1 MSLSLYYICAN
12 LCFKYVNTSL
22 YYQSLPNLQT
32 HVQHIT
38 CISEC
43 TDDIKKIQVNFGTS
57 VLKLNKKK
65 FKGTTLFGLMINDT
79 KKLLKFWLDTGEFLK
94 DRERYVQ
101 ESSSSGEQSEG
112 EDEYY
117 NEPVQN
123 IDNLSNEDNPFVTQ
137 LSQILPERA
146 ISIKHLEVQHAVD
159 NFSQE
164 SKKKDESLTDES
176 TRLNRRQLMKS
187 ISLKAIGLKFLD
199 IFNLK
204 DPPERFKVR
213 EADENFVEKIAKV
226 MVEKNSV
233 SVDNAPNII
242 GLIDINKVDY
252 KEENFSKYE
261 VYIVDGNHSIKAQKE
276 AYIQTKDELFR
287 HRGVFIYCGLTE
299 NEAIL
304 LGISR
309 NEDTE
314 SFVKFSDFQKVDV
327 LRRRL
332 YSMTGTPAHAD
343 PPTVPKEFKDVF
355 ITLLNLQSKKEVDN
369 KSMLRFLAT
378 GLSYQC
384 YELYK
389 NICSKST
396 GKVQASKFDG
406 IKGLKKEDAL
416 FCLINLSSSNLQ
428 RKDWQKFN
436 YLCQSK
442 QSKPK
447 KLRKDVTLNI
457 KFQTKCTQGFVGQK
471 QLAGNYTWFHFTDC
485 NNKQIRLTDKEMERL
500 VFSSKDKR
508 LPISSTPNLDDEQ
521 DFLDRFSSQRSS
533 DLDSHDS
540 TDQFLTGA
548 ECATTSFPG
557 TTSFSSNGSKSSL
570 GISFSMK
577 LSGFLHHMADSDAV
591 LRAESGM
598 SLIEEEEVE
607 AKPEQLIS
615 YTDVLL
621 CPETQTAAEPY
632 FSTDAWQLVLNT
644 LKVLEDMYI
653 VNTQKKYD
661 MISPSRTRKGKAL
674 IGSAKGRIFKKCLK
688 KKSVQIDS
696 GKRNVYS
703 FTSEDSSPLKAMEG
717 KTEKNSSTSDR
728 SPLKA
733 TDGRRNLNILPSAD
747 SSPVK
752 PTYDLNDAID
762 VCPILE
768 KTSEIT
774 GDGEKISE
782 TTGQGEKISETTGQ
796 GEKISE
802 TTGQNEKIS
811 ETTGQGEKI
820 SETTGHGEKISETTG
835 HGEKISETTR
845 QNEKI
850 SETTGQGEKISE
862 TTGQG
867 EKISETTGQ
876 NEKNSETTGQGEKI
890 SETTGQCEKISEITG
905 DSEKIGETSGQG
917 GKIGETTENGR
928 KRTSCSSKNEKVD
941 ATESKKC
948 TVRLTDI
955 GTIKNLKTYVDKT
968 EKKRKRRKICL
979 KNL

>member
-1 MSLSLYYICAN
+1 MPTYKHWTIQLINEIELHLFLDSKDVGQYFAD
-12 LCFKYVNTSL
+12 
-22 YYQSLPNLQT
+22 QSLTNLQT

-65 FKGTTLFGLMINDT
+65 FTGTTLFGLMINDT

-146 ISIKHLEVQHAVD
+146 ISIKHLDVQHAED

-164 SKKKDESLTDES
+164 KKKKDESLTDES

-187 ISLKAIGLKFLD
+187 ISLKAIGFKFLD
-199 IFNLK
+199 IFTLK
-204 DPPERFKVR
+204 DPPKRFKVR
-213 EADENFVEKIAKV
+213 EADENFVEKMANV

-242 GLIDINKVDY
+242 GLIDIDKVDY

-355 ITLLNLQSKKEVDN
+355 ITLLNLQGKKAVDS

-384 YELYK
+384 YELFK

-396 GKVQASKFDG
+396 GKIPASKFDG
-406 IKGLKKEDAL
+406 IKSLKEEDAL
-416 FCLINLSSSNLQ
+416 FCLIDLSSSNLQ

-471 QLAGNYTWFHFTDC
+471 QLAGNYTWFHFTD
-485 NNKQIRLTDKEMERL
+485 
-500 VFSSKDKR
+500 SSKDNR

-521 DFLDRFSSQRSS
+521 DFVDRSSSQRSS
-533 DLDSHDS
+533 DLDS

-548 ECATTSFPG
+548 EC
-557 TTSFSSNGSKSSL
+557 
-570 GISFSMK
+570 
-577 LSGFLHHMADSDAV
+577 GFLHHMADSDAV

-607 AKPEQLIS
+607 TKPEQLIS

-644 LKVLEDMYI
+644 LKVLEG
-653 VNTQKKYD
+653 NQ
-661 MISPSRTRKGKAL
+661 
-674 IGSAKGRIFKKCLK
+674 
-688 KKSVQIDS
+688 
-696 GKRNVYS
+696 
-703 FTSEDSSPLKAMEG
+703 SEYL
-717 KTEKNSSTSDR
+717 
-728 SPLKA
+728 
-733 TDGRRNLNILPSAD
+733 
-747 SSPVK
+747 
-752 PTYDLNDAID
+752 
-762 VCPILE
+762 
-768 KTSEIT
+768 
-774 GDGEKISE
+774 
-782 TTGQGEKISETTGQ
+782 
-796 GEKISE
+796 
-802 TTGQNEKIS
+802 
-811 ETTGQGEKI
+811 
-820 SETTGHGEKISETTG
+820 
-835 HGEKISETTR
+835 
-845 QNEKI
+845 
-850 SETTGQGEKISE
+850 
-862 TTGQG
+862 
-867 EKISETTGQ
+867 
-876 NEKNSETTGQGEKI
+876 
-890 SETTGQCEKISEITG
+890 
-905 DSEKIGETSGQG
+905 
-917 GKIGETTENGR
+917 
-928 KRTSCSSKNEKVD
+928 
-941 ATESKKC
+941 
-948 TVRLTDI
+948 
-955 GTIKNLKTYVDKT
+955 
-968 EKKRKRRKICL
+968 
-979 KNL
+979 

>member
-1 MSLSLYYICAN
+1 MHY
-12 LCFKYVNTSL
+12 
-22 YYQSLPNLQT
+22 
-32 HVQHIT
+32 
-38 CISEC
+38 
-43 TDDIKKIQVNFGTS
+43 
-57 VLKLNKKK
+57 
-65 FKGTTLFGLMINDT
+65 
-79 KKLLKFWLDTGEFLK
+79 
-94 DRERYVQ
+94 
-101 ESSSSGEQSEG
+101 
-112 EDEYY
+112 
-117 NEPVQN
+117 
-123 IDNLSNEDNPFVTQ
+123 FV
-137 LSQILPERA
+137 S
-146 ISIKHLEVQHAVD
+146 
-159 NFSQE
+159 
-164 SKKKDESLTDES
+164 
-176 TRLNRRQLMKS
+176 S
-187 ISLKAIGLKFLD
+187 ISQVAT
-199 IFNLK
+199 
-204 DPPERFKVR
+204 FK
-213 EADENFVEKIAKV
+213 EKIGRNLTTCV
-226 MVEKNSV
+226 
-233 SVDNAPNII
+233 
-242 GLIDINKVDY
+242 
-252 KEENFSKYE
+252 
-261 VYIVDGNHSIKAQKE
+261 KAS
-276 AYIQTKDELFR
+276 
-287 HRGVFIYCGLTE
+287 
-299 NEAIL
+299 N
-304 LGISR
+304 
-309 NEDTE
+309 
-314 SFVKFSDFQKVDV
+314 
-327 LRRRL
+327 
-332 YSMTGTPAHAD
+332 
-343 PPTVPKEFKDVF
+343 
-355 ITLLNLQSKKEVDN
+355 QS
-369 KSMLRFLAT
+369 
-378 GLSYQC
+378 Q
-384 YELYK
+384 
-389 NICSKST
+389 
-396 GKVQASKFDG
+396 
-406 IKGLKKEDAL
+406 
-416 FCLINLSSSNLQ
+416 
-428 RKDWQKFN
+428 
-436 YLCQSK
+436 
-442 QSKPK
+442 K

-485 NNKQIRLTDKEMERL
+485 NNKQIILTDKEMERL

-548 ECATTSFPG
+548 ECAATTSLPG

-607 AKPEQLIS
+607 TKPEQFFS

-674 IGSAKGRIFKKCLK
+674 IGSAKGRIFKKCSK
-688 KKSVQIDS
+688 KKSDQIDS

-717 KTEKNSSTSDR
+717 KTEKKSSTSDDR

-733 TDGRRNLNILPSAD
+733 TD
-747 SSPVK
+747 
-752 PTYDLNDAID
+752 DLNDAID

-802 TTGQNEKIS
+802 TTGQ
-811 ETTGQGEKI
+811 
-820 SETTGHGEKISETTG
+820 
-835 HGEKISETTR
+835 
-845 QNEKI
+845 
-850 SETTGQGEKISE
+850 
-862 TTGQG
+862 
-867 EKISETTGQ
+867 
-876 NEKNSETTGQGEKI
+876 
-890 SETTGQCEKISEITG
+890 CEKISEITG
-905 DSEKIGETSGQG
+905 DSEKIGETTGQG
-917 GKIGETTENGR
+917 GKISETTENGR

>member
-1 MSLSLYYICAN
+1 M
-12 LCFKYVNTSL
+12 
-22 YYQSLPNLQT
+22 
-32 HVQHIT
+32 
-38 CISEC
+38 
-43 TDDIKKIQVNFGTS
+43 
-57 VLKLNKKK
+57 
-65 FKGTTLFGLMINDT
+65 
-79 KKLLKFWLDTGEFLK
+79 
-94 DRERYVQ
+94 
-101 ESSSSGEQSEG
+101 
-112 EDEYY
+112 
-117 NEPVQN
+117 
-123 IDNLSNEDNPFVTQ
+123 
-137 LSQILPERA
+137 
-146 ISIKHLEVQHAVD
+146 IKHLDVHSDED
-159 NFSQE
+159 NFSQG
-164 SKKKDESLTDES
+164 SKDESLTDES
-176 TRLNRRQLMKS
+176 TRLNRKQLMKS
-187 ISLKAIGLKFLD
+187 ISLKAIGFKFLD
-199 IFNLK
+199 IFTLK
-204 DPPERFKVR
+204 EPPKRFKVR
-213 EADENFVEKIAKV
+213 EADENFVEKMANV

-242 GLIDINKVDY
+242 GLIDIDKVDY
-252 KEENFSKYE
+252 KEENFSNYE

-276 AYIQTKDELFR
+276 AYRQTKDELFR

-355 ITLLNLQSKKEVDN
+355 ITLLNLQGKKAVDS

-384 YELYK
+384 YELFK

-396 GKVQASKFDG
+396 GKIPASKFDG
-406 IKGLKKEDAL
+406 LKATFKEK
-416 FCLINLSSSNLQ
+416 IGRNLTTCVKASN
-428 RKDWQKFN
+428 
-436 YLCQSK
+436 QS
-442 QSKPK
+442 QK

-457 KFQTKCTQGFVGQK
+457 KFQTKCTQGFIGQK

-485 NNKQIRLTDKEMERL
+485 NNKQIILTDKEMERL

-521 DFLDRFSSQRSS
+521 DFVDTSSSQRSS
-533 DLDSHDS
+533 DLDS
-540 TDQFLTGA
+540 TDKFLTGA
-548 ECATTSFPG
+548 EC
-557 TTSFSSNGSKSSL
+557 
-570 GISFSMK
+570 
-577 LSGFLHHMADSDAV
+577 GFLHHMADSDAV

-598 SLIEEEEVE
+598 FLIEEEEVE
-607 AKPEQLIS
+607 TKPEQLIS

-632 FSTDAWQLVLNT
+632 FSTDAWLLVLNT

-661 MISPSRTRKGKAL
+661 MISQSRTRKGKAL
-674 IGSAKGRIFKKCLK
+674 IGSAKGRIFKKCSK
-688 KKSVQIDS
+688 KKSDQIDS
-696 GKRNVYS
+696 GK
-703 FTSEDSSPLKAMEG
+703 TDK
-717 KTEKNSSTSDR
+717 KSSTSDDR

-733 TDGRRNLNILPSAD
+733 TDGRRNLNILPSAE

-768 KTSEIT
+768 KTSENTGDGEKISENT

-802 TTGQNEKIS
+802 TTGQGGKIS
-811 ETTGQGEKI
+811 ETTGQG
-820 SETTGHGEKISETTG
+820 G
-835 HGEKISETTR
+835 
-845 QNEKI
+845 KI
-850 SETTGQGEKISE
+850 SETTGQGGKISE

-867 EKISETTGQ
+867 GKISETTGQ
-876 NEKNSETTGQGEKI
+876 GGKI
-890 SETTGQCEKISEITG
+890 SETTGQ
-905 DSEKIGETSGQG
+905 G
-917 GKIGETTENGR
+917 GKISETTENGR

-968 EKKRKRRKICL
+968 EKKRKRRKICV

>member
-1 MSLSLYYICAN
+1 
-12 LCFKYVNTSL
+12 
-22 YYQSLPNLQT
+22 
-32 HVQHIT
+32 
-38 CISEC
+38 
-43 TDDIKKIQVNFGTS
+43 
-57 VLKLNKKK
+57 
-65 FKGTTLFGLMINDT
+65 MINDT

-101 ESSSSGEQSEG
+101 ESSSSSEQSEG
-112 EDEYY
+112 DDEYY

-146 ISIKHLEVQHAVD
+146 ISIKHLDVQHAED
-159 NFSQE
+159 NFSQG
-164 SKKKDESLTDES
+164 SKDESLNDES
-176 TRLNRRQLMKS
+176 TRLNRKQLMKS
-187 ISLKAIGLKFLD
+187 ISLKAIGFKFLD
-199 IFNLK
+199 IFTLK
-204 DPPERFKVR
+204 EPPKRFKVR
-213 EADENFVEKIAKV
+213 EADENFVEKMANV

-242 GLIDINKVDY
+242 GLIDIDKVDY
-252 KEENFSKYE
+252 KEENFSNYE

-276 AYIQTKDELFR
+276 AYRQTKDELFR

-355 ITLLNLQSKKEVDN
+355 ITLLNLQGKKAVDS

-384 YELYK
+384 YELFK

-396 GKVQASKFDG
+396 GKIPASKFDG
-406 IKGLKKEDAL
+406 LKGLKEEDAL
-416 FCLINLSSSNLQ
+416 FCLIDLSCSNLQ

-457 KFQTKCTQGFVGQK
+457 KFQTKCTQGFIGQK

-485 NNKQIRLTDKEMERL
+485 NNKQIILTDKEMERL

-521 DFLDRFSSQRSS
+521 DFVDTSSSQRSS
-533 DLDSHDS
+533 DLDS

-548 ECATTSFPG
+548 ECAATTSFLG
-557 TTSFSSNGSKSSL
+557 TTSFSSNGTKSSL

-598 SLIEEEEVE
+598 FLIEEEEVE
-607 AKPEQLIS
+607 TKPEQLIS

-632 FSTDAWQLVLNT
+632 FSTDAWLLVLNT

-653 VNTQKKYD
+653 VNTQKKYG
-661 MISPSRTRKGKAL
+661 MISQSRTRKGKAL
-674 IGSAKGRIFKKCLK
+674 IGSAKGW
-688 KKSVQIDS
+688 S
-696 GKRNVYS
+696 
-703 FTSEDSSPLKAMEG
+703 
-717 KTEKNSSTSDR
+717 
-728 SPLKA
+728 
-733 TDGRRNLNILPSAD
+733 
-747 SSPVK
+747 
-752 PTYDLNDAID
+752 
-762 VCPILE
+762 
-768 KTSEIT
+768 
-774 GDGEKISE
+774 
-782 TTGQGEKISETTGQ
+782 
-796 GEKISE
+796 
-802 TTGQNEKIS
+802 
-811 ETTGQGEKI
+811 
-820 SETTGHGEKISETTG
+820 
-835 HGEKISETTR
+835 
-845 QNEKI
+845 
-850 SETTGQGEKISE
+850 
-862 TTGQG
+862 
-867 EKISETTGQ
+867 
-876 NEKNSETTGQGEKI
+876 
-890 SETTGQCEKISEITG
+890 
-905 DSEKIGETSGQG
+905 
-917 GKIGETTENGR
+917 
-928 KRTSCSSKNEKVD
+928 
-941 ATESKKC
+941 
-948 TVRLTDI
+948 
-955 GTIKNLKTYVDKT
+955 
-968 EKKRKRRKICL
+968 
-979 KNL
+979 

>member
-1 MSLSLYYICAN
+1 
-12 LCFKYVNTSL
+12 
-22 YYQSLPNLQT
+22 
-32 HVQHIT
+32 
-38 CISEC
+38 
-43 TDDIKKIQVNFGTS
+43 
-57 VLKLNKKK
+57 
-65 FKGTTLFGLMINDT
+65 MINDT

-101 ESSSSGEQSEG
+101 ESSSSSEQSEG
-112 EDEYY
+112 DDEYY

-146 ISIKHLEVQHAVD
+146 ISIKHLDVQHAED
-159 NFSQE
+159 NFSQG
-164 SKKKDESLTDES
+164 SKDESLTDES
-176 TRLNRRQLMKS
+176 TRLNRKQLMKS
-187 ISLKAIGLKFLD
+187 ISLKAIGFKFLD
-199 IFNLK
+199 IFTLK
-204 DPPERFKVR
+204 EPPKRFKVR
-213 EADENFVEKIAKV
+213 EADENFVEKMANV

-242 GLIDINKVDY
+242 GLIDIDKVDY
-252 KEENFSKYE
+252 KEENFSNYE

-276 AYIQTKDELFR
+276 AYRQTKDELFR

-355 ITLLNLQSKKEVDN
+355 ITLLNLQGKKAVDS

-384 YELYK
+384 YELFK

-396 GKVQASKFDG
+396 GKIPASKFDG
-406 IKGLKKEDAL
+406 LKGLKEEDAL
-416 FCLINLSSSNLQ
+416 FCLIDLSCSNLQ

-457 KFQTKCTQGFVGQK
+457 KFQTKCTQGFIGQK

-485 NNKQIRLTDKEMERL
+485 NNKQIILTDKEMERL

-521 DFLDRFSSQRSS
+521 DFVDTSSSQRSS
-533 DLDSHDS
+533 DLDS

-548 ECATTSFPG
+548 ECAATTSFPG

-598 SLIEEEEVE
+598 FLIEEEEVE
-607 AKPEQLIS
+607 TKPEQLIS

-632 FSTDAWQLVLNT
+632 FSTDAWLLVLNT

-661 MISPSRTRKGKAL
+661 MISQSRTRKGKAL
-674 IGSAKGRIFKKCLK
+674 IGSAKGRIFKKCSK
-688 KKSVQIDS
+688 KKSDQIDS

-703 FTSEDSSPLKAMEG
+703 FTSEDSSPLKSMEG
-717 KTEKNSSTSDR
+717 KADKKSSTSDDR

-733 TDGRRNLNILPSAD
+733 TDGRRNLNILPSAE

-768 KTSEIT
+768 KTSENT

-802 TTGQNEKIS
+802 TTGQ
-811 ETTGQGEKI
+811 G
-820 SETTGHGEKISETTG
+820 
-835 HGEKISETTR
+835 
-845 QNEKI
+845 EKI

-867 EKISETTGQ
+867 GKISETTGQ
-876 NEKNSETTGQGEKI
+876 
-890 SETTGQCEKISEITG
+890 
-905 DSEKIGETSGQG
+905 G
-917 GKIGETTENGR
+917 GKISETTENGR

>member
-1 MSLSLYYICAN
+1 MEPIHFNLLYEIYKSAP
-12 LCFKYVNTSL
+12 T
-22 YYQSLPNLQT
+22 YQSLTNLQT

-65 FKGTTLFGLMINDT
+65 FTGTTLFGLMINDT

-101 ESSSSGEQSEG
+101 ESSSSSEQSEG
-112 EDEYY
+112 DDEYY

-146 ISIKHLEVQHAVD
+146 ISIKHLDVQHAED
-159 NFSQE
+159 NFSQG
-164 SKKKDESLTDES
+164 SKDESLNDES
-176 TRLNRRQLMKS
+176 TRLNRKQLMKS
-187 ISLKAIGLKFLD
+187 ISLKAIGFKFLD
-199 IFNLK
+199 IFTLK
-204 DPPERFKVR
+204 EPPKRFKVR
-213 EADENFVEKIAKV
+213 EADENFVEKMANV

-242 GLIDINKVDY
+242 GLIDIDKVDY
-252 KEENFSKYE
+252 KEENFSNYE

-276 AYIQTKDELFR
+276 AYRQTKDELFR

-355 ITLLNLQSKKEVDN
+355 ITLLNLQ
-369 KSMLRFLAT
+369 
-378 GLSYQC
+378 G
-384 YELYK
+384 
-389 NICSKST
+389 
-396 GKVQASKFDG
+396 
-406 IKGLKKEDAL
+406 
-416 FCLINLSSSNLQ
+416 
-428 RKDWQKFN
+428 
-436 YLCQSK
+436 
-442 QSKPK
+442 
-447 KLRKDVTLNI
+447 LRKDVTLNI
-457 KFQTKCTQGFVGQK
+457 KFQTKCTQGFIGQK

-485 NNKQIRLTDKEMERL
+485 NNKQIILTDKEMERL

-521 DFLDRFSSQRSS
+521 DFVDTSSSQRSS
-533 DLDSHDS
+533 DLDS

-548 ECATTSFPG
+548 EC
-557 TTSFSSNGSKSSL
+557 
-570 GISFSMK
+570 
-577 LSGFLHHMADSDAV
+577 GFLHHMADSDAV

-598 SLIEEEEVE
+598 FLIEEEEVE
-607 AKPEQLIS
+607 TKPEQLIS

-632 FSTDAWQLVLNT
+632 FSTDAWLLVLNT

-661 MISPSRTRKGKAL
+661 MISQSRTRKGKAL
-674 IGSAKGRIFKKCLK
+674 IGSAKGRIFKKCSK
-688 KKSVQIDS
+688 KKSDQIDS

-703 FTSEDSSPLKAMEG
+703 FTSEDSSPLKSMEG
-717 KTEKNSSTSDR
+717 KTDKKSSTSDDR

-733 TDGRRNLNILPSAD
+733 TDGRRNLNILPSAE

-768 KTSEIT
+768 KTSENT

-782 TTGQGEKISETTGQ
+782 TTGQ
-796 GEKISE
+796 
-802 TTGQNEKIS
+802 
-811 ETTGQGEKI
+811 
-820 SETTGHGEKISETTG
+820 
-835 HGEKISETTR
+835 
-845 QNEKI
+845 
-850 SETTGQGEKISE
+850 
-862 TTGQG
+862 
-867 EKISETTGQ
+867 
-876 NEKNSETTGQGEKI
+876 
-890 SETTGQCEKISEITG
+890 
-905 DSEKIGETSGQG
+905 
-917 GKIGETTENGR
+917 GR